1 MRRGPSRAR
10 TRRKVSASAL
20 VLAFCALGGAAA
32 VTKPGP
38 AGPVA
43 EPVPTAVATT
53 NPAPKPSPSPT
64 VDRILPAAK
73 PSEDLPVISYLH
85 VPKGFPA
92 DPSPASLSHLPDGLH
107 PKHKLAVYDAPG
119 GKPRA
124 YLPSTIRGVTV
135 VVPVVAKKPGWS
147 AVLLPSINR
156 RIGWLPNHGWQE
168 MTLRDQVVV
177 RLGERTLTWWR
188 DGVQQ
193 KTWTVA
199 IGSKRTPTPLG
210 RTFVLGRTGTHGA
223 IYAGVDALVL
233 GAVPDD
239 KDAVAPG
246 LRDAHTGIHAWYRKS
261 VFGRSVSN
269 GCVRMPKDAQETLL
283 ANLASGTPITVIE

>member
-1 MRRGPSRAR
+1 MCRGPSRAR
-10 TRRKVSASAL
+10 THRNFAVPAL
-20 VLAFCALGGAAA
+20 VLAFCVLGGAAA

-38 AGPVA
+38 AGPAA
-43 EPVPTAVATT
+43 EPAPTVATT
-53 NPAPKPSPSPT
+53 TPAPEPSPSAT

-73 PSEDLPVISYLH
+73 PSDDLPVISYLH

-92 DPSPASLSHLPDGLH
+92 DPSPASLAHLPEGLH
-107 PKHKLAVYDAPG
+107 PKRRLAVYDAPG

-135 VVPVVAKKPGWS
+135 IVPVVAKKPGWS

-156 RIGWLPNHGWQE
+156 RIGWLPDHGWRAE
-168 MTLRDQVVV
+168 TLRDQVVV

-193 KTWTVA
+193 RTWTVA

-210 RTFVLGRTGTHGA
+210 RTFVLGRTGTHGEV
-223 IYAGVDALVL
+223 YAGLDALVL

-239 KDAVAPG
+239 RGAVAPG
-246 LRDAHTGIHAWYRKS
+246 LRDAHTGIHAWYRAS

-269 GCVRMPKDAQETLL
+269 GCVRMPRDAQETLL
-283 ANLASGTPITVIE
+283 ANLAAGTPITVVA